1 MASNPVTDGTFVTD
15 LPEDVLTIVL
25 SHLQPRDYLAFCQIS
40 KTVYPEYRQASFYW
54 RTQTSNTFRLPISPL
69 LAADGPRWYWLYKR
83 LKTQT
88 QLYTWGQGL
97 KGNLGPGRALRAPHR
112 ISAPPRL
119 QPRVRPYPVQTFER
133 TSSSWPTSTHVP
145 DEVGVIADL
154 QCGGWSTSI
163 LSSHG
168 QLYTVG
174 IIDAL
179 NGIPVGQATKEFT
192 RLEYLTQST
201 SAVRQFS
208 SGRRHVLA
216 LTDDGEIISW
226 DRINAKGLKIFP
238 RGGTD
243 FGGYPT
249 RVAAGWEQSS
259 AYVPEAGII
268 FWEPLRNSQTDE
280 MEDSVHIKE
289 KIVPGTARR
298 ATDDGYMVVVKHIV
312 LEDFLV
318 WITSDS
324 KIYACDMYVDNP
336 EQAEPTSSPFEVPGF
351 STTVR
356 ELKDIQGQFQRFG
369 VFTASGEVL
378 AGDVDYLKRCAEA
391 IKAQPDLL
399 ESRDWSAM
407 TDLLASRP
415 RDVPALQHTGV
426 IGLAYGDYHYHALH
440 ANGKITSYG
449 TESQR
454 CGSLGLGDIQAGGRF
469 RGLYRRNPVSR
480 GDAYMCDIAYR
491 RGRQVWFEPQRK
503 DWLQWLEQRL
513 QQLDVKVDGRT
524 AQEIL
529 QGGSNEQAA
538 FSEWIEQEGKHW
550 DKGPAA
556 TPDRLV
562 QKNSEA
568 KQSAGDYSHLGAYFS
583 IAIAA
588 AGWHSGALVLV
599 DEEQAHKD
607 GSLWVAMKQHDDDDD
622 DDDSKSRPMPGAFQ
636 NHHSNDEEYVWTRD
650 GFPKVRLPNGVEL
663 PGEGE
668 ARPWRDGMP
677 TMRDLGLE

>member
-1 MASNPVTDGTFVTD
+1 M
-15 LPEDVLTIVL
+15 
-25 SHLQPRDYLAFCQIS
+25 H
-40 KTVYPEYRQASFYW
+40 
-54 RTQTSNTFRLPISPL
+54 
-69 LAADGPRWYWLYKR
+69 
-83 LKTQT
+83 
-88 QLYTWGQGL
+88 
-97 KGNLGPGRALRAPHR
+97 
-112 ISAPPRL
+112 
-119 QPRVRPYPVQTFER
+119 
-133 TSSSWPTSTHVP
+133 
-145 DEVGVIADL
+145 
-154 QCGGWSTSI
+154 
-163 LSSHG
+163 
-168 QLYTVG
+168 
-174 IIDAL
+174 
-179 NGIPVGQATKEFT
+179 
-192 RLEYLTQST
+192 
-201 SAVRQFS
+201 
-208 SGRRHVLA
+208 
-216 LTDDGEIISW
+216 
-226 DRINAKGLKIFP
+226 
-238 RGGTD
+238 
-243 FGGYPT
+243 
-249 RVAAGWEQSS
+249 
-259 AYVPEAGII
+259 
-268 FWEPLRNSQTDE
+268 
-280 MEDSVHIKE
+280 
-289 KIVPGTARR
+289 
-298 ATDDGYMVVVKHIV
+298 
-312 LEDFLV
+312 
-318 WITSDS
+318 
-324 KIYACDMYVDNP
+324 VDNP

-454 CGSLGLGDIQAGGRF
+454 CGSLGLGDIQAGARF

-550 DKGPAA
+550 DKGPVA

-607 GSLWVAMKQHDDDDD
+607 GSLWVATKQHDDDDD
-622 DDDSKSRPMPGAFQ
+622 DDDSKSRPMPGAYQ